1 MHLCVMSLCVSVSVL
16 RLYPF
21 VCMFYVHVGEVHMYM
36 YIQQVCVYMSS
47 CEVVMYKCIHT
58 CICLCACV

>member
-1 MHLCVMSLCVSVSVL
+1 MHLYVMSLCVYVSVL

-21 VCMFYVHVGEVHMYM
+21 VCMFYVHVGEVHMHM
-36 YIQQVCVYMSS
+36 CIQQVCVYMSS

-58 CICLCACV
+58 CICLYAWV